1 MIVPGR
7 PIATWAIPAVVL
19 AAALALLASDA
30 ASIATGLRGIL
41 FDAYQHSQPRAYQDT
56 RARAGFSVRTLDA
69 DKASLERF
77 GPWPWPH
84 AVLAKL
90 VFAFPLAN
98 PDPATPQNVLQQLPA
113 GSEYDAMRTT
123 LSQMM
128 GPDEALAA

>member
-1 MIVPGR
+1 MGPSPGVRIRLRFFHEPSMSVPGR

-56 RARAGFSVRTLDA
+56 KPRAGFSVRTLDA
-69 DKASLERF
+69 DRASLERF

-90 VFAFPLAN
+90 VRDLKNQHAAMVVFA
-98 PDPATPQNVLQQLPA
+98 
-113 GSEYDAMRTT
+113 
-123 LSQMM
+123 
-128 GPDEALAA
+128 